1 MTSNYDWIKVWFWHQ
16 IRVKVRGGGG
26 WGCNFV
32 LWKIVDTQPAF
43 FQDVFPYHV
52 CVCTHHTP
60 LKKLYIPFQQS
71 YSLIAKKTKNL
82 LIRMKI
88 LNLLRR
94 PCNNAILSYV
104 TRSFITQTTDIFNI
118 LKHTETKYFNIK
130 TAKDYL
136 MILK

>member
-1 MTSNYDWIKVWFWHQ
+1 
-16 IRVKVRGGGG
+16 
-26 WGCNFV
+26 
-32 LWKIVDTQPAF
+32 
-43 FQDVFPYHV
+43 
-52 CVCTHHTP
+52 
-60 LKKLYIPFQQS
+60 
-71 YSLIAKKTKNL
+71 
-82 LIRMKI
+82 MKI